1 MKAISDQIKEKP
13 WKGWILFFA
22 TIAIVFLLGL
32 LASSIMERRAETVF
46 AYTPKIEHSQ
56 WEPRN
61 DVWGENFPRQYN
73 RLLQTEDQSFKSKH
87 MGSANRDMLEEDPKL
102 VVLWAGYGFA
112 KEYNQGKGHEHA
124 IDDMRKILRT
134 GAPIDGKPSPMP
146 NTCWTCK
153 SPDVPR
159 KMQEIGVA
167 EFYKGKWETLGH
179 EIVNNIG
186 CADCHDAKN
195 MNLRI
200 SRPAL
205 VEAYDRMG
213 LDINTVSHQE
223 MRKLACAQCHVEYYF
238 KGEGKYLTFPWDN
251 GTSVEA
257 MEEYY
262 DEYEFKDWT
271 HTISKA
277 PMLKAQHPDFE
288 LFQTGIHAQRGLAC
302 ADCHMPYMSE
312 GGQKFTDHKIQSPLN
327 NIANTCQV
335 CHREETTELL
345 ANVYERQDKI
355 KQNRDKLEVLLVR
368 AHVEAG
374 KAWELGANENQM
386 TAILQD
392 IRHAQWRWDFV
403 AASHGGSF
411 HSPIESA
418 RIISMGIDIAQEARI
433 KLARVLASVN
443 FNQEIPYPDIATK
456 AKAQKYIGLD
466 IEKMNADKKR
476 FMDEVV
482 PEWDAKAAEREATY
496 ETSNI

>member
-1 MKAISDQIKEKP
+1 MKPITQQIKEKP
-13 WKGWILFFA
+13 WKGWILFLA
-22 TIAIVFLLGL
+22 TIVVVFFLGL
-32 LASSIMERRAETVF
+32 LASSIIERRTEAVF

-61 DVWGENFPRQYN
+61 EIWGENFPRQYN
-73 RLLQTEDQSFKSKH
+73 RFTQTIDQSFHSKYN
-87 MGSANRDMLEEDPKL
+87 GSDERDMLEEDPRL
-102 VVLWAGYGFA
+102 VVLWAGYGFS
-112 KEYNQGKGHEHA
+112 KEYKQGKGHENA
-124 IDDMRKILRT
+124 IDDIRKILRT
-134 GAPIDGKPSPMP
+134 GAPIDGKTSPMP

-159 KMQEIGVA
+159 RMQEIGVA
-167 EFYKGKWETLGH
+167 EFYKGSWEEEGH
-179 EIVNNIG
+179 QIVNNIG
-186 CADCHDAKN
+186 CADCHDAQN

-205 VEAYDRMG
+205 VEAYQRMNK
-213 LDINTVSHQE
+213 DINTVSHQD
-223 MRKLACAQCHVEYYF
+223 MRQLVCAQCHVEYYF
-238 KGEGKYLTFPWDN
+238 KGEGNYLTFPWDK

-257 MEEYY
+257 MEAYY
-262 DEYEFKDWT
+262 DEYEFKDWI
-271 HTISKA
+271 HSISKA

-302 ADCHMPYMSE
+302 ADCHMPYLNE

-355 KQNRDKLEVLLVR
+355 KENRDKLEVLLVR

-374 KAWELGANENQM
+374 KAWDLGGKEEQM
-386 TAILQD
+386 KTILQD

-411 HSPIESA
+411 HSPIESG
-418 RIISMGIDIAQEARI
+418 RIISSGIEIAQEARI
-433 KLARVLASVN
+433 KLSRVLASYGY
-443 FNQEIPYPDIATK
+443 NQEVPYPSIETK
-456 AKAQKYIGLD
+456 EQAQKYIGLD
-466 IEKMNADKKR
+466 IEKLNVDKKR
-476 FMDEVV
+476 FMNEVV
-482 PEWDAKAAEREATY
+482 PEWDSQADKREATY
-496 ETSNI
+496 ETKNL